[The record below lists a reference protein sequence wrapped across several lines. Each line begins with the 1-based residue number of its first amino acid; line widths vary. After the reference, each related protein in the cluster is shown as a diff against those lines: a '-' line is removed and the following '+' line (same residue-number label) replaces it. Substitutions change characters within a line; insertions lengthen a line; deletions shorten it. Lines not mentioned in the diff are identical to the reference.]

1 MTNALVIGASGGIGQ
16 CTVQKLKTAGYC
28 VTEWRSID
36 LDLNYPDRVFGTDL
50 ATYDLI
56 VNAAGHSQGT
66 YLGFQQN
73 IWENQLSQ
81 IMVNYVSNLALV
93 KHYATQRSYG
103 KYVWISTSL
112 LDSARPFHSVYASTK
127 QASRTALEL
136 IQQEI
141 DHIKIV
147 EIQVGPTRTY
157 FRQRN
162 FLGTRSADQ
171 VNTMYDQDHA
181 HAPEYV
187 AEQIVFAVNQN
198 LSRLQIT

>member
-1 MTNALVIGASGGIGQ
+1 MISALVIGASGGIGQ
-16 CTVQKLKTAGYC
+16 CTVQQLAKSGYR
-28 VTEWRSID
+28 VTGWSSSD
-36 LDLNYPDRVFGTDL
+36 LDLNCPERIFDTDL
-50 ATYDLI
+50 STYDLI

-73 IWENQLSQ
+73 TWDNQLSQ

-93 KHYATQRSYG
+93 KHYADQRDHG

-112 LDSARPFHSVYASTK
+112 LDGARPFHSVYASTK

-147 EIQVGPTRTY
+147 EIQVGPTRTN

-162 FLGTRSADQ
+162 FLHTRSAAD

-181 HAPEYV
+181 HAPDYV
-187 AEQIVFAVNQN
+187 AEQIVLAVDQN
-198 LSRLQIT
+198 LSKLQIT

>member
-1 MTNALVIGASGGIGQ
+1 MISALVIGASGGIGQ
-16 CTVQKLKTAGYC
+16 CTVQALETAGYQ
-28 VTEWRSID
+28 VTGWQTND
-36 LDLNYPDRVFGTDL
+36 LDLNYPDRVFETDL
-50 ATYDLI
+50 TTYDLI

-73 IWENQLSQ
+73 SWENQLSQ
-81 IMVNYVSNLALV
+81 IMVNYASNLALV
-93 KHYATQRSYG
+93 KHYASQRSHG

-112 LDSARPFHSVYASTK
+112 LNGARPFHSVYASTK

-147 EIQVGPTRTY
+147 EIQVGLTRTH

-181 HAPEYV
+181 HSPEYV
-187 AEQIVFAVNQN
+187 AKQIVCAVDQN
-198 LSRLQIT
+198 LSKLQIT